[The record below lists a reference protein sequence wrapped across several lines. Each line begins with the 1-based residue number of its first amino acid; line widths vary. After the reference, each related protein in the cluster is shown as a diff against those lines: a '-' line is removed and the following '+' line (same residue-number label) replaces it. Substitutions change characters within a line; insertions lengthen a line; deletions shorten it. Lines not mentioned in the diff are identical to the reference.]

1 MKLGWLSDLHLNFLD
16 APGRRRFIEE
26 LAERPVDAWL
36 FSGDLGEA
44 PTVGTYLQEL
54 DTLLPVPLYFVLG
67 NHDFYRGSI
76 AGVTDELEALSR
88 TRNGLVWLTAAE
100 PQLLAPDLAVVG
112 DDGWGDAR
120 LGDPLGSL
128 VLFNDFFLIQELTGH
143 QRPELIR
150 RLNLLGDESV
160 RRLGPKLE
168 EAAEQCRNVVLV
180 THVPPFEGACWHEG
194 STSSEGWLPWLTC
207 AAVGRAIL
215 DVAGR
220 HAATSFLVLCGH
232 THSPGR
238 YAPAP
243 NVVVYTAG
251 AAYGHPTIQASVEFD
266 GTSIGFAVWRDR

>member
-1 MKLGWLSDLHLNFLD
+1 LSDLHLNFLD
-16 APGRRRFIEE
+16 APGRRRFIQD

-36 FSGDLGEA
+36 LSGDIGEA
-44 PTVGTYLQEL
+44 PTVGPYLQEL
-54 DTLLPVPLYFVLG
+54 ATLVPVPLYFVLG
-67 NHDFYRGSI
+67 NHDFYGGSM
-76 AGVTDELEALSR
+76 AGVTEALESLSR
-88 TRNGLVWLTAAE
+88 AQEGLVWLTLAE
-100 PQLLAPDLAVVG
+100 PQRLTPDLAVVG

-120 LGDPLGSL
+120 LGDPLGTL

-150 RLNLLGDESV
+150 RLNLLGDESA

-168 EAAEQCRNVVLV
+168 AAAEGCRNVVVV

-194 STSSEGWLPWLTC
+194 KNSSEGWLPWLTC
-207 AAVGRAIL
+207 DAVGRAIL

-220 HAATSFLVLCGH
+220 HPATSFLVLCGH

-243 NVVVYTAG
+243 NVLVHTAG
-251 AAYGHPTIQASVEFD
+251 AIYGHPAIQGSVEID
-266 GTSIGFAVWRDR
+266 GGSMKLAV